1 MSAGYREVLL
11 PLFYSH
17 CPGCCQSPALRVSGS
32 LATRCDNSWCLM
44 NPWATLGTVNGC
56 WAWFPWQ
63 DLVAVGT
70 LEHFCHAPAVT
81 GPAWMASM
89 GTSRIHLHLY
99 AYFPGAAECTE
110 EPSGNSLIPVFFLQK
125 SEFIH
130 SYKCWVCGSGVMAH
144 RHRNVWLELAPGP
157 TAVRPQFCVP
167 GLRGPCPTSW
177 AQLCYEQKS
186 GHGGSWLG
194 GEGGAW
200 YQE

>member
-1 MSAGYREVLL
+1 MSAGCREVLL

-70 LEHFCHAPAVT
+70 LEHFCHAPTVT
-81 GPAWMASM
+81 GPTWMASM

-99 AYFPGAAECTE
+99 AYFPRAAECTE

-144 RHRNVWLELAPGP
+144 RHR
-157 TAVRPQFCVP
+157 QKCVA
-167 GLRGPCPTSW
+167 GI
-177 AQLCYEQKS
+177 
-186 GHGGSWLG
+186 GSWPHSCKTSVLCAQTQGAMSDLLG
-194 GEGGAW
+194 TALL
-200 YQE
+200 